1 MLASIAPIAK
11 ALWRRKAGAALIAA
25 QVALTLAILCNA
37 LGVVTDRLEQSER
50 RSGLIEGDLFF
61 LQVLTPGYDDDPFG
75 VQRNAEALLRGLPGV
90 RAAAWV
96 NQMPLGQSG
105 TSSGV
110 SNEGGSVRFLSSSHY
125 SAASSLVQAFG
136 LQLIDGRDFLPGEYA
151 TMDLRRTRQPPSDT
165 KVIVTQALAERL
177 YPGESRVVGRVMRLG
192 NDANDPPFE
201 IIGVVDRLV
210 SPWGRADWLEGD
222 RWGERSFITPIAVNE
237 RETYAVRAEPGRRAE
252 VQRAAAERL
261 QQAVPGRILLASRSQ
276 EELRDRR
283 YRAERWLAGMLL
295 VVTGALLVMTAAG
308 IVGLASLWVAQR
320 RKQIGV
326 RRALGARRIDIVSH
340 FLIEN
345 LLISGAGVAAGLTL
359 AVALNGLLVRWTAL
373 PPLQPAWLAGAALLL
388 PLLGALAV
396 LGPALRAARVSPAE
410 ATRSV

>member
-1 MLASIAPIAK
+1 MIASIAPIAK

-25 QVALTLAILCNA
+25 QIALTLAILCNA
-37 LGVVTDRLEQSER
+37 IGVVADRLEQSGR
-50 RSGLIEGDLFF
+50 RSGVLESDLFY

-75 VQRNAEALLRGLPGV
+75 VQRNAEALLRGVPGV
-90 RAAAWV
+90 RAATWV

-110 SNEGGSVRFLSSSHY
+110 SNDGAVRFVGAAHY
-125 SAASSLVQAFG
+125 TAGSSLVQSLG
-136 LQLIDGRDFLPGEYA
+136 LEVVDGRDFQPGEFG
-151 TMDLRRTRQPPSDT
+151 TMDLRRTREPPSQT
-165 KVIVTQALAERL
+165 KVIVTRALAERL
-177 YPGESRVVGRVMRLG
+177 YPGEPRVVGRAMRLG
-192 NDANDPPFE
+192 NDATDPLFE

-210 SPWGRADWLEGD
+210 SPWGRVEWLEGD
-222 RWGERSFITPIAVNE
+222 RWGERGFITPIAVNE
-237 RETYAVRAEPGRRAE
+237 RELYAVRAEPGRRAE

-261 QQAVPGRILLASRSQ
+261 QQAVPGRILLASHSQ
-276 EELRDRR
+276 EALRDRR
-283 YRAERWLAGMLL
+283 YRAERWLAGMLI
-295 VVTGALLVMTAAG
+295 VVTAALLVMTAAG

-345 LLISGAGVAAGLTL
+345 VLISGAGVAVGLTL
-359 AVALNGLLVRWTAL
+359 AVALNGLLVRWTPL
-373 PPLQPAWLAGAALLL
+373 PPLQPAWRAGAALRR
-388 PLLGALAV
+388 PLRGALAV

-410 ATRSV
+410 ATRSA